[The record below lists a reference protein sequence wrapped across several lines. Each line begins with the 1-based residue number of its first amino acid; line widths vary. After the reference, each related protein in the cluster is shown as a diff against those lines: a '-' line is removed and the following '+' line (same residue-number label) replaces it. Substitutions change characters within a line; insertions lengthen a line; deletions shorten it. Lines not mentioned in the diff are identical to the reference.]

1 MKNELEKEKI
11 IKASLNSGP
20 LNLSEDNMNS
30 FAELRMNALTLELP
44 KQHCIEST
52 QVFRETTTLVINNIS
67 VVEKTTD
74 ECLINS
80 KE

>member
-11 IKASLNSGP
+11 IKVSLNSGP

-44 KQHCIEST
+44 KQH
-52 QVFRETTTLVINNIS
+52 
-67 VVEKTTD
+67 
-74 ECLINS
+74 
-80 KE
+80 